1 MGVLPAQLGAGGN
14 LSGRFSSGFI
24 LSLYELEGRQYQT
37 ERLWAGRDGKRHP
50 RVCCVYPFVEMGNP
64 EANRLSRPWVQ
75 VIESECWK
83 HPLLFHAPRVNT
95 LLGHLRQSS
104 FESPHDIS
112 CLSLSHYFVS
122 PFSKFWLFRTG
133 WFFFFPGKLML
144 AHPSHIIFIKRL
156 YCIP

>member
-1 MGVLPAQLGAGGN
+1 MSWKEGNIRQKGCEQAEMG
-14 LSGRFSSGFI
+14 
-24 LSLYELEGRQYQT
+24 
-37 ERLWAGRDGKRHP
+37 
-50 RVCCVYPFVEMGNP
+50 CVYPLVEMGNP
-64 EANRLSRPWVQ
+64 GANRLSSPWVQ

-95 LLGHLRQSS
+95 LLGHLGRSS

-122 PFSKFWLFRTG
+122 PFSEFWLFRTG
-133 WFFFFPGKLML
+133 WVFFCFRGKLML

-156 YCIP
+156 YCIPYGSVLFPGSVRRDWESWENH